1 MLLNKR
7 TFGPNVC
14 IARTAWRKSPNH
26 NYSFQRESSEFYSKM
41 LLLSVLLYIND
52 WKIWWVQCSR
62 LSVTP
67 RESNSG
73 VFCCILW
80 DLLYLVIR
88 KCLCVVQTYFCVL
101 TKTKTKYSKK
111 LIKSNIKPKNLGLF
125 KETFILLFSVN
136 SANCC
141 DTTKNNSN

>member
-1 MLLNKR
+1 MTER
-7 TFGPNVC
+7 SGE
-14 IARTAWRKSPNH
+14 
-26 NYSFQRESSEFYSKM
+26 YSAVDCQ
-41 LLLSVLLYIND
+41 LLLGNLIV
-52 WKIWWVQCSR
+52 
-62 LSVTP
+62 
-67 RESNSG
+67 G
-73 VFCCILW
+73 FFCCILW

-88 KCLCVVQTYFCVL
+88 KCLCVVQTYFCIL